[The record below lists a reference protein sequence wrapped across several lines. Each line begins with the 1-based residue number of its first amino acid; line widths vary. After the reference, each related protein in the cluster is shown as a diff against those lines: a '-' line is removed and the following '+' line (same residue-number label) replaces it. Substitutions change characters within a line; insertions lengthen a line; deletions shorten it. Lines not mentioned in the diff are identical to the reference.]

1 MATIATTVY
10 GVGAAAVRA
19 EPKTQ
24 LDVSLNYG
32 KIRYISD
39 QYVIPAADQLGT
51 AAAVNMFKLPKGA
64 RVLEMFFTA
73 PSDGTTGQYDIG
85 WLASTELDPSTG
97 SALEAADADG
107 FYAGAAADTG
117 AGALARLAMAA
128 TAAGYRKK
136 FAAEVQVQLD
146 VIEATTASGGDT
158 LLLEAYI
165 VCE

>member
-10 GVGAAAVRA
+10 GVGAAAVLA
-19 EPKTQ
+19 EPKSM

-39 QYVIPAADQLGT
+39 QYTIPAADQLGT
-51 AAAVNMFKLPKGA
+51 SAAVNMFKMPKGA

-85 WLASTELDPSTG
+85 WLASDAKGPDG
-97 SALEAADADG
+97 VVLEAADPDG

-165 VCE
+165 VVE